1 MAAKTPIR
9 AVYSG
14 ANATG
19 LAEFQSGE
27 FVDYAFG
34 GTGLSALGS
43 ANQVLATNSATNAIE
58 WQSPT
63 TGDITGV
70 TAGTGLSGG
79 GASGSVTLNVDAAQ
93 TQITSIG
100 TIATGTWQGTA
111 IADTYVANDL
121 TISGG
126 TIDNSV
132 IGGTT
137 AAAITG
143 TQVDITAQGDLR
155 LQDTT
160 GGQYVALQAPGTV
173 SASWTATLPAAVGG
187 SGQALRTSNTSG
199 TLEWFTPETGDITSV
214 VAGTGMTGGATSGA
228 ATLNVIAGTGI
239 TVNADDIAIDSTV
252 TTLTGSQTLT
262 NKGIDLGTNTLTGSL
277 AEFNT
282 ALQSESFVS
291 LTGSETLTNKTLTS
305 PVFNTGIS
313 GTAIKDQDDMS
324 SDSATHLA
332 TQQSIKAYVDSQVT
346 AQDLDLTS
354 DSGTIDIDLDSET
367 LTVAGGT
374 GLSSSA
380 TGTTVTLGL
389 DNTAVSAASYGT
401 ATAIPAFTVDAQGRL
416 TSASTNA
423 LSLSSFDSDDLG
435 EGSTNLYFTN
445 ERIDDRVNALFT
457 DGEGIDSAYDD
468 ANGTLTIAGEDA
480 STSNKGIASFATADF
495 AVTSGAVTIK
505 ALGVS
510 NSQLAGSVANAKL
523 ANSTITVTDGT
534 NSTAAALGD
543 TVTFSG
549 TANEV
554 TVAESS
560 GTVTIGLPDDVTIAG
575 DLIVSGD
582 TTTINTSTLSV
593 EDPLIVMASGNNA
606 ADTVDI
612 GFYGLYDTSG
622 SQNLY
627 AGLFRDANDS
637 GKWKLFKD
645 NQAVPGTTVDTS
657 GTGYAVA
664 TLVADLEGDVT
675 GNADTATTLATARTI
690 GGTSFN
696 GSANIVPA
704 TITVADTTDTS
715 AYVGLWESATGD
727 LAPKSD
733 AGLTYNAGTGTLTAT
748 AFAGPITGA
757 VTGNASTATA
767 LATARTVGMTGDVAW
782 TSASFDGSGNVTGTA
797 TIQANAV
804 DSAEITSGAID
815 NAHMS
820 ADSID
825 SDQYVDGS
833 IDLIHLAA
841 DSVDGT
847 KIADDSIDSEHY
859 AAGSI
864 DNEHLANDAVG
875 ADELASNAVV
885 DASIASGAAIDATK
899 IADGSVTSAE
909 FQYINTLSSN
919 AQTQIDAKATKGFSI
934 AMGVALG

>member
-9 AVYSG
+9 AVYTG

-262 NKGIDLGTNTLTGSL
+262 NK
-277 AEFNT
+277 
-282 ALQSESFVS
+282 
-291 LTGSETLTNKTLTS
+291 TLTS

-389 DNTAVSAASYGT
+389 DNTAVSAASYGS

-445 ERIDDRVNALFT
+445 ERVDDRVNTLVT
-457 DGEGIDSAYDD
+457 DGEGIDSTYDD

-575 DLIVSGD
+575 NLTVSGD
-582 TTTINTSTLSV
+582 TTTVNTATLSV

-899 IADGSVTSAE
+899 IADGSVTSTE

>member
-262 NKGIDLGTNTLTGSL
+262 NK
-277 AEFNT
+277 
-282 ALQSESFVS
+282 
-291 LTGSETLTNKTLTS
+291 TLTS

-389 DNTAVSAASYGT
+389 DNTAVSAASYGS

-423 LSLSSFDSDDLG
+423 LSLSSFDSDDLS

-445 ERIDDRVNALFT
+445 ERVDDRVNTLVT
-457 DGEGIDSAYDD
+457 DGEGIDSTYDD

-899 IADGSVTSAE
+899 IADGSVTSTE

>member
-1 MAAKTPIR
+1 MADKSPLKAT
-9 AVYSG
+9 YTG
-14 ANATG
+14 ADPTG
-19 LAEFQSGE
+19 LAEFISTDTIG
-27 FVDYAFG
+27 FVDG
-34 GTGLSALGS
+34 GTGLASLGTAGQILKVNTSASALEYGNVEAVFDIDGMTDGS
-43 ANQVLATNSATNAIE
+43 GI
-58 WQSPT
+58 
-63 TGDITGV
+63 
-70 TAGTGLSGG
+70 
-79 GASGSVTLNVDAAQ
+79 
-93 TQITSIG
+93 
-100 TIATGTWQGTA
+100 TIAATDKFGISDGGTEKYIVASQ
-111 IADTYVANDL
+111 IDTY
-121 TISGG
+121 ISG
-126 TIDNSV
+126 
-132 IGGTT
+132 TT
-137 AAAITG
+137 
-143 TQVDITAQGDLR
+143 
-155 LQDTT
+155 
-160 GGQYVALQAPGTV
+160 
-173 SASWTATLPAAVGG
+173 S
-187 SGQALRTSNTSG
+187 
-199 TLEWFTPETGDITSV
+199 
-214 VAGTGMTGGATSGA
+214 
-228 ATLNVIAGTGI
+228 
-239 TVNADDIAIDSTV
+239 
-252 TTLTGSQTLT
+252 
-262 NKGIDLGTNTLTGSL
+262 
-277 AEFNT
+277 
-282 ALQSESFVS
+282 
-291 LTGSETLTNKTLTS
+291 TLTNKTITS
-305 PVFNTGIS
+305 PVLNTGIT
-313 GTAIKDQDDMS
+313 GTAIKDEDTMV

-332 TQQSIKAYVDSQVT
+332 TQQSIKAYVDTHSGDSSNPHSVTKTQVGLGNADNTTDANKPVST
-346 AQDLDLTS
+346 AQQTALDAKLDDTQLDTTTTLGTDDTKIPSQKAVKTYVDTQVATENELTEMNDVTIVSVVDDDIIAYDSTSSKYINQSAAEAGLATASDLVSHSGDSQNPHSVTKAQVGLSNVDNTTDANKPVSTATQTALDAKLDDTQLDTTTTLGTDDTKIPSQKAVKTYVDTQLTAENLDVAG
-354 DSGTIDIDLDSET
+354 DSGTIAIDLDSET
-367 LTVAGGT
+367 FTVAGGT
-374 GLSSSA
+374 GLTSA
-380 TGTTVTLGL
+380 AATNAVTIGL
-389 DNTAVSAASYGT
+389 DNTAVSAASYGS

-423 LSLSSFDSDDLG
+423 LSLSSFDSDDLS

-445 ERIDDRVNALFT
+445 ERVDDRVNTLVT
-457 DGEGIDSAYDD
+457 DGEGINTTYNDPA
-468 ANGTLTIAGEDA
+468 GTLTIAGEDA

-495 AVTSGAVTIK
+495 SVTAGAVAIK
-505 ALGVS
+505 AGGVS
-510 NSQLAGSVANAKL
+510 DGQLAGSISNANL

-560 GTVTIGLPDDVTIAG
+560 GTITIGLPDDVTIAG
-575 DLIVSGD
+575 NLTVSGD
-582 TTTINTSTLSV
+582 TTTVNTATLSV

-664 TLVADLEGDVT
+664 TLVADLEGAVT
-675 GNADTATTLATARTI
+675 GNADTATIL
-690 GGTSFN
+690 
-696 GSANIVPA
+696 
-704 TITVADTTDTS
+704 TT
-715 AYVGLWESATGD
+715 G
-727 LAPKSD
+727 
-733 AGLTYNAGTGTLTAT
+733 
-748 AFAGPITGA
+748 
-757 VTGNASTATA
+757 
-767 LATARTVGMTGDVAW
+767 RTVGMTGDVAW

-899 IADGSVTSAE
+899 IADGSVTSTE

-919 AQTQIDAKATKGFSI
+919 AQTQITNVETLANAAATKGFSV
-934 AMGVALG
+934 AMSVALG